1 MNHLLRHLFRPIK
14 LLSPTYLFTYFGEW
28 LECRW
33 IEKSTLDM
41 FHMRIITYN
50 SLNERDQYIQ
60 FLETLQFLCN
70 FRSEQISWNIHF
82 DEVQTLPSITKSLF
96 EYRSPNTSCGMGS
109 YRLRM
114 DAKCIKLLSSAAVNV
129 ENRASAGK
137 FSEVSILGNK
147 PSMR

>member
-1 MNHLLRHLFRPIK
+1 MTLLHLWIIYSDISLDISNFYRPHIYS
-14 LLSPTYLFTYFGEW
+14 LTLVNDLSAGE
-28 LECRW
+28 LKNRRW
-33 IEKSTLDM
+33 
-41 FHMRIITYN
+41 TYN

-96 EYRSPNTSCGMGS
+96 EYRSPNTSCGIGS

-129 ENRASAGK
+129 GNRASAGK